1 MPPIR
6 VLILSSTFLPTV
18 GGLQYELKWFLDNL
32 DRQLAERDD
41 VETHFAYPDDRS
53 EPYSRFRN
61 ISTHDMQ
68 LNDSRIPRV
77 ARILV
82 RLGRLIKR
90 ISPDVVHCHALAPD
104 ALWVFLT
111 MRLVGVRAKV
121 VVTSHGD
128 DIVRLPQWSYG
139 RQRSRWS
146 KFLVAQVTRRLS
158 THIAVSRAMVEY
170 AVNVGTPEERV
181 VVIPNGIPV
190 GDDYDFE
197 LHTASYPPVAS
208 ERDGVDVA
216 EGGGIDILSLS
227 SGRAVKNLD
236 ALVEAFAIARRD
248 LGGSRLLLACRGPL
262 SQPIV
267 RLVEDKG
274 IGSQVVFIGEVTGAT
289 KQSYFRN
296 SDVYCLP
303 SHFESF
309 GLTLLE
315 AMKFKTAI
323 LASDVGGVPD
333 FVEDKRNGLLVSP
346 TDIPGMA
353 SALVRLYK
361 DEELRRRLVENGSRT
376 VQQYSISGIVE
387 EHVSLYKR
395 IVTERNAGP

>member
-1 MPPIR
+1 MPPIKI
-6 VLILSSTFLPTV
+6 LILSSTFLPTV
-18 GGLQYELKWFLDNL
+18 GGLQYEMKWFLDNL
-32 DRQLAERDD
+32 DRRLTERGDI
-41 VETHFAYPDDRS
+41 ETHFAYPDDIS

-61 ISTHDMQ
+61 ISTHN
-68 LNDSRIPRV
+68 LRLHDSRISRL
-77 ARILV
+77 ARILL
-82 RLGRLIKR
+82 RLGSLIRR
-90 ISPDVVHCHALAPD
+90 IRPDVVHCHALVPD
-104 ALWVFLT
+104 ALWVFLA
-111 MRLVGVRAKV
+111 MRLGGVQAKV

-139 RQRSRWS
+139 RRQSRRSR
-146 KFLVAQVTRRLS
+146 FFAAQVTHWLS
-158 THIAVSRAMVEY
+158 AHIVVSRAMVEY
-170 AVNVGTPEERV
+170 AVNVGTTKERIA
-181 VVIPNGIPV
+181 VIPNGIPV

-197 LHTASYPPVAS
+197 LDTTSYPPVAS
-208 ERDGVDVA
+208 EHDGVDIA
-216 EGGGIDILSLS
+216 AGDGIDILSLS
-227 SGRAVKNLD
+227 SGRPIKNLD
-236 ALVEAFAIARRD
+236 ALVEAFAMARSD
-248 LGGSRLLLACRGPL
+248 LGDSRLLLACDGPL

-274 IGSQVVFIGEVTGAT
+274 MSSQVVFIGEVTGAT

-315 AMKFKTAI
+315 AMKFETAI
-323 LASDVGGVPD
+323 LASNVGGVSG

-346 TDIPGMA
+346 TDVPGMA

-361 DEELRRRLVENGSRT
+361 DEELRCRLVENGSRT

-387 EHVSLYKR
+387 KHVSLYKR

>member
-41 VETHFAYPDDRS
+41 VEMHFAYPDDRS

-111 MRLVGVRAKV
+111 MRLVGVRAKI

-346 TDIPGMA
+346 TDIHGMA

>member
-1 MPPIR
+1 MPAIR

-68 LNDSRIPRV
+68 LNDSRIPRI

-104 ALWVFLT
+104 ALWVFLA

-146 KFLVAQVTRRLS
+146 KFLVAQVTHRLS
-158 THIAVSRAMVEY
+158 AHIAVSRAMVEY
-170 AVNVGTPEERV
+170 AVNVGTPEDRI

-197 LHTASYPPVAS
+197 LHTAWYPPVAS
-208 ERDGVDVA
+208 ERDRVDIA

-248 LGGSRLLLACRGPL
+248 LGGSRLLLACHGPS

-267 RLVEDKG
+267 RSVEDKG
-274 IGSQVVFIGEVTGAT
+274 MGSQVVFIGEVTGAT

-323 LASDVGGVPD
+323 LASDIGGISGL
-333 FVEDKRNGLLVSP
+333 VEDKRNGLLVSP
-346 TDIPGMA
+346 TDIRGMA

-387 EHVSLYKR
+387 KHVSLYKR

>member
-77 ARILV
+77 TRILV

-146 KFLVAQVTRRLS
+146 KFLVAQVTHRLS

-197 LHTASYPPVAS
+197 LHTASYLPVAS
-208 ERDGVDVA
+208 ERDRVDIV

-248 LGGSRLLLACRGPL
+248 LGGSRLLLACHGPL

-267 RLVEDKG
+267 RSVEDKG
-274 IGSQVVFIGEVTGAT
+274 MGSQVVFIGEVTGAT

-395 IVTERNAGP
+395 IVMERNAGP

>member
-104 ALWVFLT
+104 ALWVFLA

-146 KFLVAQVTRRLS
+146 KFLVAQVTHRLS

-208 ERDGVDVA
+208 ERDRVDIA

-248 LGGSRLLLACRGPL
+248 LGGSRLLLACHGPS

-267 RLVEDKG
+267 RSVEDKG
-274 IGSQVVFIGEVTGAT
+274 MGSQVVFIGEVTGAT

-323 LASDVGGVPD
+323 LASDIGGISGL
-333 FVEDKRNGLLVSP
+333 VEDKRNGLLVSP
-346 TDIPGMA
+346 SDIRGMA

-387 EHVSLYKR
+387 KHVSLYKR